1 MNIESEVMK
10 MKDFYG
16 KEHFWVVVVKY
27 DKTEVGV
34 SQTIYREFK
43 NAKDF
48 VMNRGGNL
56 KELGDFITYDTENGI
71 EYEIKDVEV
80 GD

>member
-1 MNIESEVMK
+1 

-16 KEHFWVVVVKY
+16 KEHYWVVIVRY
-27 DKTEVGV
+27 DDTQYSI

-48 VMNRGGNL
+48 VMSRGGNL

-71 EYEIKDVEV
+71 EYEIKGVEV